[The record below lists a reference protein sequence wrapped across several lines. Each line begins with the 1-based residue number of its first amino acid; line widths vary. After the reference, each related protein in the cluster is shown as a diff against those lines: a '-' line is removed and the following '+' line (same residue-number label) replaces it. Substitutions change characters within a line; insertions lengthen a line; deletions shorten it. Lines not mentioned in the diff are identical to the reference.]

1 MKSDIQIRNSA
12 DVCYIDIEGTIGV
25 PEQWQ
30 FASPDDRVA
39 TYEKFR
45 DAVARIAALD
55 APQVVVN
62 IRSTGGDVND
72 ALLIYDALAAL
83 DAEVTTRC
91 YGYVASAATLI
102 AQAASEGRRE
112 ISAGALYLVHAAACA
127 AEGNAAEL
135 EARAELLR
143 KTDERLAAL
152 YARRSGRPQE
162 EFAQR
167 MAENN
172 GNGRWLSPEETVA
185 AGLADRIVEG
195 GETAEGERSAVRNLA
210 SGWNRLLAALGLH
223 GAAAPAGAARE
234 EDRRN
239 ILHLDDADPAAG
251 RSAIEAAEGQ
261 RRHRATQVLAAEDRS
276 AKSAARPTK
285 RPMPPTRGSSRR
297 GYNGGRFPK
306 NRREDLPPN
315 SCSAFGSSQK
325 HKKKG
330 MKSIL
335 TFTLGKFRSFDS
347 AFPARSRFTTFCH
360 QKVAPKVSAER
371 KTRGPAD
378 GLRLKR
384 YADKL
389 APAFSTVHPP
399 PVLLPAF
406 SQCGAVVRFAQR

>member
-25 PEQWQ
+25 PEEWQ
-30 FASPDDRVA
+30 FTSPDDRVA

-55 APQVVVN
+55 APHVVVN

-102 AQAASEGRRE
+102 AQAAGEGRRE

-135 EARAELLR
+135 DARAELLR

-162 EFAQR
+162 EFAER

-185 AGLADRIVEG
+185 AGLADRIIETA
-195 GETAEGERSAVRNLA
+195 ETAEGERSTVQNLVH
-210 SGWNRLLAALGLH
+210 GWNRLLTALGLH
-223 GAAAPAGAARE
+223 AAPTTTSAPADVRY
-234 EDRRN
+234 N
-239 ILHLDDADPAAG
+239 ILHFDGTDPAAG
-251 RSAIEAAEGQ
+251 RSTIEAVEGQ
-261 RRHRATQVLAAEDRS
+261 RRVTATQVLPTEDPSMSEIRRS
-276 AKSAARPTK
+276 ANDAAYAADA
-285 RPMPPTRGSSRR
+285 RR
-297 GYNGGRFPK
+297 
-306 NRREDLPPN
+306 
-315 SCSAFGSSQK
+315 
-325 HKKKG
+325 
-330 MKSIL
+330 
-335 TFTLGKFRSFDS
+335 LGIK
-347 AFPARSRFTTFCH
+347 
-360 QKVAPKVSAER
+360 
-371 KTRGPAD
+371 
-378 GLRLKR
+378 
-384 YADKL
+384 
-389 APAFSTVHPP
+389 
-399 PVLLPAF
+399 
-406 SQCGAVVRFAQR
+406 